1 MIDRA
6 LNSSLQVSFSFA
18 YAAFVFWFWPHFNDF
33 FKNFSNE
40 VIDLIYS
47 GMKHDPGNVFHMF
60 APKALEL
67 LFPNFVVF

>member
-6 LNSSLQVSFSFA
+6 LNSTLQVSFSFA
-18 YAAFVFWFWPHFNDF
+18 YTAFVFWFWQHFNDF
-33 FKNFSNE
+33 FFNFNNE

-47 GMKHDPGNVFHMF
+47 GMKHDSGNVFHMF

-67 LFPNFVVF
+67 LFPNFIVF